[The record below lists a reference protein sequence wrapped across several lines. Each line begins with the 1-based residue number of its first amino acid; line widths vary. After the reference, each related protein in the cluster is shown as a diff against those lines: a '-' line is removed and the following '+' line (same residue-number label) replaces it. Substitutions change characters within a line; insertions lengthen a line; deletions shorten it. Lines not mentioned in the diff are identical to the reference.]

1 MMSAMNRY
9 FDREQ
14 QHNGTVTGSIQG
26 VAQQYVFVVTY
37 LCLTEPARPK
47 GAALT

>member
-1 MMSAMNRY
+1 MSAMNRY

-14 QHNGTVTGSIQG
+14 QHNGMVTSPIQG
-26 VAQQYVFVVTY
+26 VAQQYACLVMY
-37 LCLTEPARPK
+37 LCLTEPPRPR

>member
-1 MMSAMNRY
+1 MSAMNRY

-14 QHNGTVTGSIQG
+14 PHNGTVTSPTQG
-26 VAQQYVFVVTY
+26 VAQQYAYVIMC
-37 LCLTEPARPK
+37 LCLTEPPRPK